1 MSGNW
6 NQMMQNPRVMM
17 LKKFMTQV
25 LPGKLTVY
33 DDILTRVASS
43 LITDNDFRIF
53 AEMINEILQLGYVK
67 AIEDYREQLQK
78 FNIDINLLMPHQQN
92 SVGNH

>member
-17 LKKFMTQV
+17 LKKYMAQV
-25 LPGKLTVY
+25 LPEKLALY

-43 LITDNDFRIF
+43 LITDNDFKVF
-53 AEMINEILQLGYVK
+53 AEMINEVLQLGYIK
-67 AIEDYREQLQK
+67 AIEDYRGELQK
-78 FNIDINLLMPHQQN
+78 LDININLLMPHQKN
-92 SVGNH
+92 SVGNR